1 MKKIVLIASIFFITT
16 SVTAEILSE
25 TKRLSGTP
33 RDITE
38 SIKNWDGSLLIPT
51 AYCGKIPN
59 PQNTTKRTIG
69 IYGENRNIFMER
81 LSYKEN
87 ILLTIVIGNLSKGFS
102 AEEDHKNTLAVQL
115 NSRKKTL
122 AQAPHAVI
130 EVSEDTGNRWPTV
143 GLRYNNVVSDTPEVG
158 PFPLVKQIGF
168 NFEPS
173 FNSMAVHRM
182 FSRGRFRYE
191 IAAMQPA
198 PEPITDTSEREM
210 KERLTSIVDATTQS
224 LQECTEKML
233 GNTQ

>member
-1 MKKIVLIASIFFITT
+1 
-16 SVTAEILSE
+16 
-25 TKRLSGTP
+25 
-33 RDITE
+33 
-38 SIKNWDGSLLIPT
+38 
-51 AYCGKIPN
+51 
-59 PQNTTKRTIG
+59 
-69 IYGENRNIFMER
+69 MER